1 MKSYDKNKESLY
13 HYMLS
18 IGIQCLK
25 SYFLV
30 VLNGLKE
37 DDNVM
42 QDFIKSYNKDSNIG
56 YFIEAGVQYLE
67 KLHKLHNDLPFLHE
81 RMNIKRVEKPV
92 ANLYDKNEYVV
103 HIRNF

>member
-1 MKSYDKNKESLY
+1 MSQKPLFCGFKWVE
-13 HYMLS
+13 
-18 IGIQCLK
+18 GRCQC
-25 SYFLV
+25 
-30 VLNGLKE
+30 NE
-37 DDNVM
+37 
-42 QDFIKSYNKDSNIG
+42 DFIKSYNKDSDIG

-81 RMNIKRVEKPV
+81 RMNIKGVEKHV